1 MKIGIVGYGSKIRN
15 DDAVGLDAI
24 DILKEKFKSNSNIE
38 YFYGSN
44 AVDLL
49 GEFDNFDKMILIDC
63 AMINREPGEFI
74 RAKVEDINF
83 SDDTS
88 ITHSANF
95 KTILENAKLLG
106 IKAPELVFYMI
117 RPKNVDMGETI
128 SPELKSGLN
137 AMIIEISKEIGQ

>member
-24 DILKEKFKSNSNIE
+24 DILKEKFEANGNIE
-38 YFYGSN
+38 FFYGSN

-63 AMINREPGEFI
+63 AMIEGNPGEYI
-74 RAKVEDINF
+74 RAKVEDIKF

-106 IKAPELVFYMI
+106 INAPELVFYMI
-117 RPKNVDMGETI
+117 KPKNVDMGETI
-128 SPELKSGLN
+128 SPELKKGLD
-137 AMIIEISKEIGQ
+137 AMIIDISKEISE